1 MHSHGEAVTVAG
13 RRPRNPRGAGGVL
26 RRELEDAAVGLVEES
41 GDPASITIRATAA
54 RNGIAPTSVY
64 LHFAD
69 VAALR
74 TAAERGFELFAEAR
88 DGAADPE
95 AGPAEGLLGRAR
107 AYVRFAVEHPGLYRL
122 MLGPTIPEL
131 SMSADRA
138 GPSRDALQGLADS
151 IRACQAAGLCDD
163 TVPAEPPSR
172 SSCGRSS
179 TESPCSRSTDPPCVC
194 RPRTS
199 SGRPFLGCSVS
210 VRQNRS
216 VDRIAA
222 APWAWSSRRNHGT
235 GAGIRPLAGRRRP
248 RGLAALRLARLRA
261 C

>member
-1 MHSHGEAVTVAG
+1 MTIAG

-54 RNGIAPTSVY
+54 RIGIAPTSVY

-74 TAAERGFELFAEAR
+74 TAAAERGFELFADAR

-95 AGPAEGLLGRAR
+95 VGPAEGLLGRAR
-107 AYVRFAVEHPGLYRL
+107 EYLRFAVEHPGLYRL

-131 SMSADRA
+131 SMSANRA

-151 IRACQAAGLCDD
+151 IRAAG
-163 TVPAEPPSR
+163 
-172 SSCGRSS
+172 GR
-179 TESPCSRSTDPPCVC
+179 C
-194 RPRTS
+194 
-199 SGRPFLGCSVS
+199 L
-210 VRQNRS
+210 
-216 VDRIAA
+216 
-222 APWAWSSRRNHGT
+222 
-235 GAGIRPLAGRRRP
+235 
-248 RGLAALRLARLRA
+248 
-261 C
+261 